1 MRFISMSKRLV
12 GFLLVL
18 SAIALV
24 AGCHSTKSEPTWYS
38 QSSMGATTGT
48 TSSESATQFPPASSS
63 ETTQGQVSVPL
74 YEEQLI
80 VGTRAVESG
89 GVRLRKEV
97 TTETVNQPVQI
108 RRETL
113 VVDREAA
120 SGGQAISSEQTGK
133 QSGSLSTP
141 FEAGELVIR
150 LHSEE
155 PVIEK
160 RIVPAGRI
168 IVQTRTNTEQM
179 NVQREVRK
187 EKVDVQ
193 KMGDGQN
200 IIVSEKVGG
209 QTSEAVGAA
218 PAEQQETKGKAEQQ
232 EIKGKQSKPDERV
245 PVTTEENPGFPRPQ
259 PDGHETFPNLNK
271 NPERP

>member
-1 MRFISMSKRLV
+1 MRFISISKRLV
-12 GFLLVL
+12 GFLSVL
-18 SAIALV
+18 SAVALV
-24 AGCHSTKSEPTWYS
+24 AGCHSTKSEPAWYS

-48 TSSESATQFPPASSS
+48 TSSEATTRFPPASSS
-63 ETTQGQVSVPL
+63 ETTQGQVTVPL

-97 TTETVNQPVQI
+97 TTETVNKPVQI

-120 SGGQAISSEQTGK
+120 SDGQTSPEQTGK
-133 QSGSLSTP
+133 QSGSLATP
-141 FEAGELVIR
+141 FEAGEIVIR
-150 LHSEE
+150 LHNEE

-160 RIVPAGRI
+160 RIVPSGRI
-168 IVQTRTNTEQM
+168 TVQTRTNTEQM

-218 PAEQQETKGKAEQQ
+218 PAEQQE
-232 EIKGKQSKPDERV
+232 IKGKQSKPDERV
-245 PVTTEENPGFPRPQ
+245 PVTTEENPGFLRPQ
-259 PDGHETFPNLNK
+259 PDGRETFPNLNK